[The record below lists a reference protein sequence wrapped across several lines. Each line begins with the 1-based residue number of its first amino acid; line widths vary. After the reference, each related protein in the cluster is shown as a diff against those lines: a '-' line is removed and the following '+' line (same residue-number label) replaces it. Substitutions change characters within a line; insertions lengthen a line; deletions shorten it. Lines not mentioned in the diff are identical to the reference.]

1 MSKVGIKFAEGGRVF
16 GIETDLELNNL
27 DTVVVETVRGI
38 ELGIVSPLGKKD
50 EPQEEVKNIIRVAT
64 EQDLKTAKEQQKQF
78 PRITKITN
86 ELIDKYKLEMKLVN
100 VSLTLDGTK
109 VIINYV
115 CEDRVDFRDL
125 VKDLASQ
132 LKLRIELRQ
141 IGIRDQAKIVGG
153 IGFCGKECCCKK
165 YLNDFDKVS
174 IKMAKAQGLSLN
186 PTKISGICGRLMCC
200 LAYENEFYADISAK
214 MPKLN
219 SRVKTKDGIGIA
231 VYNNLLKQKVTV
243 KIDAGNEIKVS
254 EYDLTEI
261 EVLPKIQPEQPKKE
275 QKQEKFEQVEKTEE
289 KNKENNNNKNNF
301 NKKKKKHN
309 NNGKRP

>member
-1 MSKVGIKFAEGGRVF
+1 MPVIGIKFVEGGKVF
-16 GIETDLELNNL
+16 PVETKLELNNG
-27 DTVVVETVRGI
+27 DQVVVESVRGL
-38 ELGIVSPLGKKD
+38 ELATVCVPSKK
-50 EPQEEVKNIIRVAT
+50 EESQEEIKQVVRLAN
-64 EQDLKTAKEQQKQF
+64 EEDFNNSKELQKQY

-86 ELIDKYKLEMKLVN
+86 ELISKYKLDMKLVD
-100 VSLTLDGTK
+100 VSLTLDGSK

-115 CEDRVDFRDL
+115 CEDRVDFREL

-141 IGIRDQAKIVGG
+141 IGIRDQAKIIGG

-200 LAYENEFYADISAK
+200 LSYENEFYSEISAK
-214 MPKLN
+214 MPKIN
-219 SRVKTKDGIGIA
+219 GRVKTKDGIGVA

-243 KIDAGNEIKVS
+243 KIESAGEIKVA
-254 EYDLTEI
+254 EYELKDIEI
-261 EVLPKIQPEQPKKE
+261 LPRAAQEQNKKTAP
-275 QKQEKFEQVEKTEE
+275 KQEQSETKSEKPSTTTD
-289 KNKENNNNKNNF
+289 NQKET
-301 NKKKKKHN
+301 NKKKKNKFN
-309 NNGKRP
+309 NHKRK